1 MKTKIISTVI
11 CLVMAAPAQEPQKEF
26 TFKSTSNLVIVN
38 VEVKDKS
45 GKPMEG
51 LKKADFVLTEDGKA
65 QQISVF
71 EFQKLTG
78 DATPP
83 LNMATVGTPGAP
95 PPRPAGISSTTAGVI
110 RYQDRRLVVLLFD
123 FSSMPVP

>member
-51 LKKADFVLTEDGKA
+51 LKKTDFVVTEDGKP
-65 QQISVF
+65 QQVAVF
-71 EFQKLTG
+71 EYQKLTETAAPPMNLASIG
-78 DATPP
+78 AT
-83 LNMATVGTPGAP
+83 GAP
-95 PPRPAGISSTTAGVI
+95 PPRPAGISSASAGVI
-110 RYQDRRLVVLLFD
+110 RYQDRRL
-123 FSSMPVP
+123 M